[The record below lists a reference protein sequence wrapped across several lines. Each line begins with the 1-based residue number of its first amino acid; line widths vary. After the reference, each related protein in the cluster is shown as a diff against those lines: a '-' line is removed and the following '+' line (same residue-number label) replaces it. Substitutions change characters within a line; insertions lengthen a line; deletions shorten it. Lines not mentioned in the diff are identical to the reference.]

1 MLERMTEE
9 SPTKPGARFEASFQ
23 YSPKMIKLQQQTGDQ
38 KLRSRTLR
46 PHAAIRESREHTD
59 FTSSPPGSDEPAF
72 GFCFSLLLD
81 LIFFICKRVKM

>member
-46 PHAAIRESREHTD
+46 PHAAIRESREHTG
-59 FTSSPPGSDEPAF
+59 FTSSPPGSDDLHLDSASPYYWTS
-72 GFCFSLLLD
+72 FSS
-81 LIFFICKRVKM
+81 FVKE